1 MSQKTKKVFVS
12 GMHCKSCEIL
22 IEDQL
27 KNIHNVTSVKANQRT
42 GEVAL
47 SYHGKEPSNEQISN
61 EIINAGYQMG
71 KDSKLPLLS
80 IDYRDYRD
88 LLIAVTI
95 LAVLILIV
103 SQLGIDKLDFGNGN
117 TGLFTALL
125 VGLVAGVSTCMAL
138 VGGLVLGLS
147 ARYSE
152 SHPEATI
159 SQKFVPHFYFNLG
172 RIVGFGLLGGL
183 VGLMGTAFRMSGN
196 TLGVLTALV
205 GGVMIFLGLKL
216 IEIFPALRN
225 KNISLP
231 ASVAKFLGINSHD
244 KKYSIRNSITL
255 GALTFFLPCGFTQ
268 AMQLYAVSTGNFM
281 AGAMVMMLFALG
293 TSPGL
298 LSVGG
303 LASVFKGRTA
313 RIFFMTSGLL
323 VIILGVYNIT
333 NASHLISFKSTGNK
347 QIEYKG
353 EAQIIRMTQDG
364 GGYTPNVLTV
374 KVGQPVKWIINST
387 NPFTCASSLM
397 MRDYGINVGLKKG
410 ENIIE
415 FTPTKTGE
423 IKFSCTMGMYTGKF
437 IVK

>member
-1 MSQKTKKVFVS
+1 
-12 GMHCKSCEIL
+12 
-22 IEDQL
+22 
-27 KNIHNVTSVKANQRT
+27 
-42 GEVAL
+42 
-47 SYHGKEPSNEQISN
+47 
-61 EIINAGYQMG
+61 
-71 KDSKLPLLS
+71 
-80 IDYRDYRD
+80 
-88 LLIAVTI
+88 
-95 LAVLILIV
+95 
-103 SQLGIDKLDFGNGN
+103 
-117 TGLFTALL
+117 
-125 VGLVAGVSTCMAL
+125 
-138 VGGLVLGLS
+138 
-147 ARYSE
+147 
-152 SHPEATI
+152 
-159 SQKFVPHFYFNLG
+159 
-172 RIVGFGLLGGL
+172 
-183 VGLMGTAFRMSGN
+183 
-196 TLGVLTALV
+196 
-205 GGVMIFLGLKL
+205 
-216 IEIFPALRN
+216 
-225 KNISLP
+225 
-231 ASVAKFLGINSHD
+231 
-244 KKYSIRNSITL
+244 
-255 GALTFFLPCGFTQ
+255 LPCGFTQ